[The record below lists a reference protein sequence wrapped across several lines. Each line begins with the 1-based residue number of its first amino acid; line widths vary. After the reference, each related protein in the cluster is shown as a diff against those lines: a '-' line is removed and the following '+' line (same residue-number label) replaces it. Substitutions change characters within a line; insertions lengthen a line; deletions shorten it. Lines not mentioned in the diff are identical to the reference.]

1 MEHTLDPDIPYRN
14 PYATPAETGA
24 PKTDPTETETPDR
37 SGTQTARQRFSKPA
51 ITGMVI
57 VTLGWILALMPFYF
71 WIRSLGSVSAGVG
84 GVLNLIGFLGITAL
98 IASVAGFTAS
108 LRAGNKKLAA
118 RLYIIPSLLWQLPM
132 AALIGWVLFLLSTYD
147 AT

>member
-1 MEHTLDPDIPYRN
+1 MEHTLDPDIPYPN
-14 PYATPAETGA
+14 PYATPTETG
-24 PKTDPTETETPDR
+24 PTETETPDR
-37 SGTQTARQRFSKPA
+37 PGAQTARQRFSTAA

-57 VTLGWILALMPFYF
+57 VSLGWALALMPFYY

-84 GVLNLIGFLGITAL
+84 GVLNLIGFLGIAAL
-98 IASVAGFTAS
+98 IASVAGFTAA
-108 LRAGNKKLAA
+108 LRAGDKKLAA

-132 AALIGWVLFLLSTYD
+132 AALIGGILFLLSAYE